1 MEYNAQGYSPSVY
14 AGVETRAA
22 EINKV
27 LKNTYMLLS
36 ATLLF
41 SALMAYV
48 GMLFAPSASPWIALI
63 GAFAL
68 LYGVHKTADSAA
80 GLALVFVFT
89 GWMGFW
95 LAPML
100 NFFMAKA
107 GGGVIVLQALG
118 GTGLIFL
125 SLSAYVLNT
134 RKDFSFMRGFLFVGL
149 MVVFFSALA
158 MLVASYFF
166 GVHIPMLS
174 MALSAAFVLLFS
186 AFILYDTSN
195 IIHGGETNYIR
206 ATVSLYLNIYNIFTN
221 LMMLLGMSSDD

>member
-1 MEYNAQGYSPSVY
+1 MDSNTQGYNPSIFT
-14 AGVETRAA
+14 GVDARAA
-22 EINKV
+22 EISKV

-36 ATLLF
+36 MTLLF
-41 SALMAYV
+41 SALMAFV
-48 GMLFAPSASPWIALI
+48 GMMMNVPASPWIKLGGAL
-63 GAFAL
+63 AL
-68 LYGVHKTADSAA
+68 LWAVNKTAESSA
-80 GLALVFVFT
+80 GLLLVFAFT

-107 GGGVIVLQALG
+107 GGGQIVLQALG

-134 RKDFSFMRGFLFVGL
+134 KKDFSFMRGFLFVGV
-149 MVVFFSALA
+149 MVMFFSALA

-166 GVHIPMLS
+166 GVYIPMLT
-174 MALSAAFVLLFS
+174 MALSAACVLLFS

-195 IIHGGETNYIR
+195 IIHGGETNYVR
-206 ATVSLYLNIYNIFTN
+206 ATVSLYLNIYNIFTS
-221 LMMLLGMSSDD
+221 LMVLLGMSSDD

>member
-1 MEYNAQGYSPSVY
+1 MDSNTQGYSPSVY
-14 AGVETRAA
+14 AGVDARAL

-41 SALMAYV
+41 SALMAFV
-48 GMLFAPSASPWIALI
+48 GMMMNVPASPWIKLFGAL
-63 GAFAL
+63 GL
-68 LYGVHKTADSAA
+68 LWAVHKTADSAA
-80 GLALVFVFT
+80 GLALVFAFT

-107 GGGVIVLQALG
+107 GGGLIVLQALG

-149 MVVFFSALA
+149 MVLFFSALA

-166 GVHIPMLS
+166 SVHIPMLT
-174 MALSAAFVLLFS
+174 MVLSAACVLLFS
-186 AFILYDTSN
+186 AFILYDTSS
-195 IIHGGETNYIR
+195 IIHGGETNYVR
-206 ATVSLYLNIYNIFTN
+206 ATVSLYLNIYNIFSS
-221 LMMLLGMSSDD
+221 LMVLLGMSSDD